1 MSTWKKQLKDD
12 PLPWLLEQETPW
24 VRYRTLVDLLD
35 RDEKDPQVALARKE
49 TVAHPKVVEL
59 VEQVKEWPGYALT
72 RHNDADHQLHKLT
85 ILADFGLNKDD
96 PDIAD
101 IANKLLANQSTEGAF
116 QTLVHIPKAFGG
128 TDEDSLSWMLCDTPT
143 VLHALIQ
150 FGYGEN
156 PAVEKAQSHLA
167 ALIQENG
174 WPCAAD
180 PSLGKFR
187 GPGRKDDPCP
197 YANLIA
203 VKSLL
208 AGRKKNNAEALNTG
222 VEMLLNHWEIR
233 SDRKIYMFGI
243 GTTYRRLKYPLIWYD
258 ILHVLDVLS
267 RVPAVHGDPRFKEM
281 VKVLIDS
288 QEEDGR
294 FKAGS
299 VWKAWKDWDF
309 GQKREP
315 SPWITL
321 LALRILKRIYP

>member
-1 MSTWKKQLKDD
+1 MPSWKQHLNGD
-12 PLPWLLEQETPW
+12 PIPWLLEKEEPW

-35 RDEKDPQVALARKE
+35 RDEKDPQVTLAREE
-49 TVAHPKVVEL
+49 TVAHPKVKEL
-59 VEQVKEWPGYALT
+59 IEQVSEWPGYALT
-72 RHNDADHQLHKLT
+72 RHNDANHQLHKLT
-85 ILADFGLNKDD
+85 VLADFGLNKDD
-96 PDIAD
+96 TGIEDIAK
-101 IANKLLANQSTEGAF
+101 KLLANQSEEGAF
-116 QTLVHIPKAFGG
+116 QTLVHISKAFGG
-128 TDEDSLSWMLCDTPT
+128 TDEDNLSWMLCDTPT
-143 VLHALIQ
+143 ILHALIQ

-156 PAVEKAQSHLA
+156 TAAEKAQTHLA
-167 ALIQENG
+167 MLVQENG

-180 PSLGKFR
+180 SVLGTFR

-203 VKSLL
+203 VRALL
-208 AGRKKNNAEALNTG
+208 AGGVKDNAEALNSG
-222 VEMLLNHWEIR
+222 VEMLLKHWKNQG
-233 SDRKIYMFGI
+233 DRKIYMFGI
-243 GTTYRRLKYPLIWYD
+243 GTTYRRLKYPFIWYD

-267 RVPAVHGDPRFKEM
+267 RVPAVHGDPRFIGM

-294 FKAGS
+294 FNAGS